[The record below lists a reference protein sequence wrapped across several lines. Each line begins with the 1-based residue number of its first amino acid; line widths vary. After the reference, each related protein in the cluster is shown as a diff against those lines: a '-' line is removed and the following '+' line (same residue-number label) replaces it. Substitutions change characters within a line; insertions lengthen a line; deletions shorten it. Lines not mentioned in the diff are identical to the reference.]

1 MIRHGL
7 LAVFTVHLTL
17 LFPICQFASLPQT
30 TNDIKEHYFGKRQTL
45 GKYLIHSYYS
55 PCERSANGLR
65 KYRCPTLDQFGNIR
79 CIDDNSLCNHVPDCP
94 EGEDEQP
101 SLCLFYKVI
110 DRDLKALF
118 DFIVERFETHLHR
131 RH

>member
-1 MIRHGL
+1 MITHGL
-7 LAVFTVHLTL
+7 LVVFTVHLTVFL
-17 LFPICQFASLPQT
+17 PIYHFASLPQT
-30 TNDIKEHYFGKRQTL
+30 TNDIKEHYFEKRQSL
-45 GKYLIHSYYS
+45 A
-55 PCERSANGLR
+55 CERSANGLR
-65 KYRCPTLDQFGNIR
+65 KYRCPTLDQYGNIR